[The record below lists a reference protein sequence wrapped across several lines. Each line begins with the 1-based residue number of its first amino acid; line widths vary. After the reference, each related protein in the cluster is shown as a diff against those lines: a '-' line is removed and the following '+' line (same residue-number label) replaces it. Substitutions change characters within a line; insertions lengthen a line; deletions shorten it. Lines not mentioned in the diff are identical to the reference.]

1 MNDFAALSRMI
12 ENLIRLGTIAA
23 VDHAAQRVRVLTG
36 DLLTGWLP
44 WASPRAGA
52 DREWNAP
59 TLDEQVLL
67 FSPSGQTANGVVLT
81 GLFSDLI
88 PPNGDR
94 DALHRTTYRDGAV
107 IEYDS
112 AAHHLRAV
120 LPAGGTTELI
130 SDGGIRIVGDI
141 THQGDYIQTGNQ
153 TTRIGSRVMRREYG
167 SQLPELIDAPFN
179 DTTRLQVYAAT
190 AMALMRWEP
199 RIRLSRVQI
208 TGQNLAGQVLM
219 EIDATLVDS
228 NEPHNL
234 SIPLQMGASA

>member
-59 TLDEQVLL
+59 TLNEQVLL

-120 LPAGGTTELI
+120 LPAAGTTELI

-153 TTRIGSRVMRREYG
+153 TVTGKVTVSDDVIAKGISLVG
-167 SQLPELIDAPFN
+167 HTHGGVIPGGA
-179 DTTRLQVYAAT
+179 TTGKPQ
-190 AMALMRWEP
+190 
-199 RIRLSRVQI
+199 
-208 TGQNLAGQVLM
+208 
-219 EIDATLVDS
+219 
-228 NEPHNL
+228 
-234 SIPLQMGASA
+234 

>member
-59 TLDEQVLL
+59 TLNEQVLL

-112 AAHHLRAV
+112 AAHHL
-120 LPAGGTTELI
+120 
-130 SDGGIRIVGDI
+130 
-141 THQGDYIQTGNQ
+141 
-153 TTRIGSRVMRREYG
+153 
-167 SQLPELIDAPFN
+167 
-179 DTTRLQVYAAT
+179 
-190 AMALMRWEP
+190 
-199 RIRLSRVQI
+199 
-208 TGQNLAGQVLM
+208 
-219 EIDATLVDS
+219 
-228 NEPHNL
+228 
-234 SIPLQMGASA
+234 